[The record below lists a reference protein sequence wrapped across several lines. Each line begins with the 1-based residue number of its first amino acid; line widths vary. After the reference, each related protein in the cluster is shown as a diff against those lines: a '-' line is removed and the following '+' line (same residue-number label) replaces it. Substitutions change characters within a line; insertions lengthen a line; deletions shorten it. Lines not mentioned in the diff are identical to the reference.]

1 MEKVKPKKIHYF
13 FVHETHKNSFRG
25 HFLYA
30 KCVHESIKNGV
41 RGQNLCK
48 KVSMKSFFVPLHHDL
63 SQRTYGIA

>member
-48 KVSMKSFFVPLHHDL
+48 KVL
-63 SQRTYGIA
+63 T